1 MKKLILTV
9 VAFLFVFFTP
19 FFNPHTVNAQNTQS
33 SSIME
38 SVINDVQSIKRSGRT
53 IKSVTATI
61 ISGKLFGRQV
71 KIEDNVLPTSNT
83 LTYQKGDHVILTYSK
98 NPSGKEFF
106 YITDY
111 DRKPALITLTILFVL
126 AILLVARKQGVAA
139 IISMIIT
146 FFFIVKLI
154 IPPIL
159 NGNNPLTITLIIS
172 FFVIPITY
180 YITHGFHKKTTVAI
194 AATAITLILVGILS
208 YFFSIFAKLTGFS
221 SEEAAFLQNM
231 KSSINIQSI
240 LLSGII
246 IGGLAVLN
254 DITIGQA
261 STVASLHASNPRL
274 TRHEL
279 YNHAMSVGRDH
290 VASLV
295 DTLVLVYAGAAL
307 PLFLLFYRSPVELSL
322 IINQEV
328 IATEI
333 VRTLVTSIGIIAAVP
348 VTTYLACLFEKS

>member
-1 MKKLILTV
+1 MIFAVVTCLMFVITLLILPAETY
-9 VAFLFVFFTP
+9 
-19 FFNPHTVNAQNTQS
+19 AQSTQS

-38 SVINDVQSIKRSGRT
+38 SVINDVQSIKRSSRT
-53 IKSVTATI
+53 IKQVTATI
-61 ISGKLFGRQV
+61 ISGKLSGRQV
-71 KIEDNVLPTSNT
+71 KIEDNVLPTSHI
-83 LTYQKGDHVILTYSK
+83 LTYKKGDHIILTYSK

-111 DRKPALITLTILFVL
+111 DRKPALIALTILFIL

-139 IISMIIT
+139 IVSMIIS

-159 NGNNPLTITLIIS
+159 SGNNPLTITLIIS

-194 AATAITLILVGILS
+194 AATAITLIFVGLLS

-261 STVASLHASNPRL
+261 STVASLHASNPKL

-279 YNHAMSVGRDH
+279 YNHAMTVGRDH

-307 PLFLLFYRSPVELSL
+307 PLFLLFYHSPVELFL
-322 IINQEV
+322 ILNQEV

-348 VTTYLACLFEKS
+348 ITTYLACLFEKS